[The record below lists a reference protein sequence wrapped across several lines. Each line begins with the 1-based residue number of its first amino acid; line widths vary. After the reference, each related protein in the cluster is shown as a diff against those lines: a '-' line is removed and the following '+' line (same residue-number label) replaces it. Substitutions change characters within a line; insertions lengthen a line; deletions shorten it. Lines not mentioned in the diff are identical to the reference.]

1 MEKSFQELDLSN
13 AFLFAAALEDSE
25 TCRLVLEIVLGGKVP
40 PVNVHSEHSI
50 LVSSDFRSV
59 RLDIYAKDELE
70 VNYNV
75 ESQNKNEG
83 NLPKRSRYYQAEM
96 DVSSLKPG
104 EDFDEL
110 KPSYIIFICAFDPFG
125 RKLYRYTFEER
136 CLERDFPLGDETKK
150 IFLSTK
156 GQNRDEVPQELIHFL
171 EYMEES
177 TDEYV
182 ATVEEEAINKLH
194 ARVTELKKQREME
207 ARYMTVE
214 ELLKSR
220 EKEGRAE
227 GKAEGLVEGRI
238 EGLIEGRTEAI
249 LELLEETG
257 TVPEALRKKILAEK
271 DLELLKKWNRLAA
284 KAATIVEFTENM

>member
-1 MEKSFQELDLSN
+1 M
-13 AFLFAAALEDSE
+13 
-25 TCRLVLEIVLGGKVP
+25 
-40 PVNVHSEHSI
+40 
-50 LVSSDFRSV
+50 
-59 RLDIYAKDELE
+59 
-70 VNYNV
+70 
-75 ESQNKNEG
+75 
-83 NLPKRSRYYQAEM
+83 
-96 DVSSLKPG
+96 
-104 EDFDEL
+104 
-110 KPSYIIFICAFDPFG
+110 
-125 RKLYRYTFEER
+125 
-136 CLERDFPLGDETKK
+136 
-150 IFLSTK
+150 
-156 GQNRDEVPQELIHFL
+156 PQELIHFL